1 MAKSQLLAHHAGDHV
16 AVAVEDLE
24 PGATSLSYLDESP
37 GDEVQVTGRVPL
49 GHKVALEDLPTGAEV
64 IEYGTAIGRTTCD
77 IHKGEHVH
85 VHNLKG
91 QRWA

>member
-1 MAKSQLLAHHAGDHV
+1 MSRTQLLAHRSGDHV

-24 PGATSLSYLDESP
+24 PGITSLGYLDQSP
-37 GDEVQVTGRVPL
+37 GAEIEVTGQVPL
-49 GHKVALEDLPTGAEV
+49 GHKVALEDLPTDVEV
-64 IEYGTAIGRTTCD
+64 IEYGTAIGRTTRE